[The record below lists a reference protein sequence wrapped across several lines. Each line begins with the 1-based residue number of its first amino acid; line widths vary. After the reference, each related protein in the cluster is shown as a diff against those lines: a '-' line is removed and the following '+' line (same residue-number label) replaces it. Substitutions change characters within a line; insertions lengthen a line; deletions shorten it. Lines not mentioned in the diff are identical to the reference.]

1 MSPKPASASVIR
13 PSRLARRLVLLLTA
27 IGLSISVL
35 TTARLAA
42 VVAATPTDRWF
53 AQDARLVDPSLIVA
67 PSMQGRADAL
77 AHIIPD
83 ANLFRGRL
91 PVCLAAIGDAPPP
104 DATLRQCLAAVDQA
118 LKAAPASAELWLFKA
133 TMLLKSGN
141 YGEET
146 QAALRNSYETGPR
159 EGWIASGRV
168 VLGLRIWAFLPSDL
182 QDSVRGD
189 FELVIENNLAGSVAD
204 AYATDLALR
213 RAALPALQGLPN
225 DVVDKFVSA
234 VRSSL
239 RAGPGTG
246 GDQQ

>member
-1 MSPKPASASVIR
+1 MNPIPANLPVNR
-13 PSRLARRLVLLLTA
+13 PSRSAQRLVLLLTA
-27 IGLSISVL
+27 IGLSIGVL

-42 VVAATPTDRWF
+42 VVTATPTDRWF

-83 ANLFRGRL
+83 ASLFRGRL
-91 PVCLAAIGDAPPP
+91 PICLAAIEGAPAS
-104 DATLRQCLAAVDQA
+104 DATLLKCLDAIDQA
-118 LKAAPASAELWLFKA
+118 LGAAPASAELWLFKA

-141 YGEET
+141 YGQET

-189 FELVIENNLAGSVAD
+189 LELVLDNNLTGSVAE

-213 RAALPALQGLPN
+213 RAAVPALQALPN
-225 DVVDKFVSA
+225 DMVDKFVSA

-239 RAGPGTG
+239 RAGPDAGS
-246 GDQQ
+246 DQ

>member
-1 MSPKPASASVIR
+1 MSPKPANASANR
-13 PSRLARRLVLLLTA
+13 PSRSARRLVLLLTA

-53 AQDARLVDPSLIVA
+53 AQDARLVDPSLVVA

-77 AHIIPD
+77 AHVIPD

-91 PVCLAAIGDAPPP
+91 PVCLAAIGDAAP
-104 DATLRQCLAAVDQA
+104 DAPLRQCLEAIDQA
-118 LKAAPASAELWLFKA
+118 LKAAPASAELWLLKA
-133 TMLLKSGN
+133 TMLLKAGN

-189 FELVIENNLAGSVAD
+189 FKLVLENNLAEAVAD

-225 DVVDKFVSA
+225 EMVDKFVSA

-239 RAGPGTG
+239 RTGPGIG
-246 GDQQ
+246 SDQQ